1 MVVAVYKVLWD
12 VLLQYMDWQDDMR
25 DSETVQ
31 QRSGRKI
38 NCLLVKNYLN
48 DLIVVL
54 SDER

>member
-38 NCLLVKNYLN
+38 NCLLVKNYLS